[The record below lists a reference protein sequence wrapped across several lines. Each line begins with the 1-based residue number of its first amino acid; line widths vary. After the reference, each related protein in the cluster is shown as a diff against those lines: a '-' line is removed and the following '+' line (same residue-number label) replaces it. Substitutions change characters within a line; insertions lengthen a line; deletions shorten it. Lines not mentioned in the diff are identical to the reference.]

1 MASPPPCST
10 AVASRLRQPAS
21 GRARP
26 RVLAIGGSDSSCGAG
41 VQADLQS
48 IAANGGQPVIA
59 VTAVTAQHSGGVTA
73 SSPLDPTL
81 VEAQIA
87 AAYADAEPAAVKT
100 GMLANGATVE
110 LLIRQFCATPPSVLI
125 VDPVIRSS
133 SGAGLLDKAGIEA
146 LCARLLPL
154 ASLVTPNV
162 AEAEAISGM
171 QVRTLDD
178 AKEAGHRILA
188 MGARAVLVKGG
199 HLAASP
205 ATDLLVTA
213 DGVLM
218 FDGTHVADRDVH
230 GTGCAYAS
238 AIATHLAHG
247 CALDEAVRAAKS
259 YIEALIGTAVR
270 VGPGALMAD
279 HIAAAQV
286 AWEGAR

>member
-1 MASPPPCST
+1 MAASPPCLNA
-10 AVASRLRQPAS
+10 AVSQRRRSLD
-21 GRARP
+21 GRALP

-48 IAANGGQPVIA
+48 IAANGGQPVVA
-59 VTAVTAQHSGGVTA
+59 VTALTAQYSRGVTA
-73 SSPLDPTL
+73 SVPLDPAL
-81 VEAQIA
+81 VVAQVE
-87 AAYADAEPAAVKT
+87 AAYADDGPAAVKT

-110 LLIRQFCATPPSVLI
+110 LLVRQFRATPPPILV

-133 SGAGLLDKAGIEA
+133 SGAALLDEEGIEA

-162 AEAEAISGM
+162 AEAEAIAGM
-171 QVRTLDD
+171 HVLTLDD
-178 AKEAGHRILA
+178 AKEAGRRILA

-199 HLAASP
+199 HLAAAP

-213 DGVLM
+213 DGALG
-218 FDGTHVADRDVH
+218 FAGAHFPGREVH

-247 CALDEAVRAAKS
+247 CALDQAVRAAKG

-279 HIAAAQV
+279 HVAAAQMV
-286 AWEGAR
+286 QEGAR

>member
-1 MASPPPCST
+1 MAASPPHSNA
-10 AVASRLRQPAS
+10 AVSRRRTSSDRRVL
-21 GRARP
+21 P
-26 RVLAIGGSDSSCGAG
+26 RVLAIGGSDSSGGAG

-48 IAANGGQPVIA
+48 IAANGGRPVIA
-59 VTAVTAQHSGGVTA
+59 VTAVTAQHSRGVTA
-73 SSPLDPTL
+73 SVALDPAL
-81 VEAQIA
+81 VAAQIA
-87 AAYADAEPAAVKT
+87 AAYADDGPAAVKT
-100 GMLANGATVE
+100 GMLASGETVE
-110 LLIRQFCATPPSVLI
+110 LLIRQFRATPPPILV
-125 VDPVIRSS
+125 VDPVMRAS
-133 SGAGLLDKAGIEA
+133 SGAGLLDEAGVEA
-146 LCARLLPL
+146 LRARLLPL

-178 AKEAGHRILA
+178 AKEAGRHILA

-218 FDGTHVADRDVH
+218 FEGTHFPDRDVH

-247 CALDEAVRAAKS
+247 CVLDQAVRAAKG
-259 YIEALIGTAVR
+259 YIEALIGTAVH

-279 HIAAAQV
+279 HIAAAQMV
-286 AWEGAR
+286 REGAR